1 MTLGTVKEVEKEWMI
16 AGQSH
21 KIKCLTLQQ
30 SPLVNLGRVP
40 YYDRVAMGYTM
51 YLSIHWAELTE
62 SQIFTLSA

>member
-1 MTLGTVKEVEKEWMI
+1 MTLGTLREIEKEWMI

-21 KIKCLTLQQ
+21 KNQMVDSRT

-40 YYDRVAMGYTM
+40 YYDRMAILYM
-51 YLSIHWAELTE
+51 YSSIHWAKLTE